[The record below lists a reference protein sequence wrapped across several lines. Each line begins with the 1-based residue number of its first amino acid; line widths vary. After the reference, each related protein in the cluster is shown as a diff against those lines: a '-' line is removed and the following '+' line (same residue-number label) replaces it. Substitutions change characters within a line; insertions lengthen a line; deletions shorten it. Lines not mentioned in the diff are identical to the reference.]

1 MLMFKKTCGH
11 CLTLI
16 YNLPETPYF
25 QPPPIHIWDLKM
37 RDRVRVITWDLQD
50 GVAKPLITKQKTK
63 KKNKV
68 AAISDGEM
76 VIKIALFEEFSS
88 KVLEGDMSSEAQIPL
103 T

>member
-50 GVAKPLITKQKTK
+50 GVAKPLITKQK
-63 KKNKV
+63 KNKV

>member
-1 MLMFKKTCGH
+1 MEWLNH
-11 CLTLI
+11 SS
-16 YNLPETPYF
+16 
-25 QPPPIHIWDLKM
+25 Q
-37 RDRVRVITWDLQD
+37 
-50 GVAKPLITKQKTK
+50 K
-63 KKNKV
+63 KKNNNKV

>member
-1 MLMFKKTCGH
+1 MK
-11 CLTLI
+11 LI

-25 QPPPIHIWDLKM
+25 QSPPIHIWDLKM

-50 GVAKPLITKQKTK
+50 GVAKPLITK
-63 KKNKV
+63 KNKV
-68 AAISDGEM
+68 AAITDGEL

-88 KVLEGDMSSEAQIPL
+88 KVLKGGLIYDEG

>member
-1 MLMFKKTCGH
+1 MEWLNHSSQNKNQK
-11 CLTLI
+11 
-16 YNLPETPYF
+16 
-25 QPPPIHIWDLKM
+25 
-37 RDRVRVITWDLQD
+37 
-50 GVAKPLITKQKTK
+50 KTK

>member
-1 MLMFKKTCGH
+1 MEWLNHSSQNKK
-11 CLTLI
+11 
-16 YNLPETPYF
+16 
-25 QPPPIHIWDLKM
+25 Q
-37 RDRVRVITWDLQD
+37 
-50 GVAKPLITKQKTK
+50 